1 MQARFYES
9 FLPYLLARA
18 ALPVSRRFYARLKLG
33 GMPMTRWRLLGVL
46 LDGRSMPVT
55 ELANEI
61 TVTQST
67 ATRLIDRAAKAGL
80 VVKKTNGV
88 DRRSIVVTI
97 TPRGRDYIRDVAE
110 RAVTADREVCA
121 ELPAPLVA
129 SLKENL
135 RTLIDLM
142 SRAAPE
148 HAPARPAPRRKP
160 RAARNAR
167 PRGAPAQGESKRT

>member
-1 MQARFYES
+1 MQARFYEG

-18 ALPVSRRFYARLKLG
+18 ALPVSRRFYARLRLG
-33 GMPMTRWRLLGVL
+33 GLPMTRWRLLGVL